1 MKNRLNPLAAAIAAS
16 LAFSMTPAFAGR
28 TPVSTQPEIITDER
42 TIIIENGV
50 VVGNSSSGSGDA
62 RLAQASPDKINKQV
76 RIITSTGDVD
86 VPSRVEIDT
95 LVSSAMAEAF
105 ASGAGPVN
113 MKSVKNAPYSAEVVS
128 EKIQH
133 LPDGNQI
140 SKRTSSMTFR
150 DSAGRTRQEVRD
162 AKGEL
167 RAIHIND
174 SVEGS
179 RLMLSPSAKTAT
191 KITLDKD
198 LSKQIEALKE
208 KAKAMAK
215 DGKATIIEH
224 PGPGQE
230 IIVKRVEL
238 PASDGKREVREDVNV
253 RVVRAGGTLSANSA
267 GEGTKAFHF
276 SSGDIGPALAE
287 TMRAGPIGMTF
298 QDRKWS
304 SKANAAQLGTKEFE
318 GVRAEGKSVT
328 YTIPAGEIGNK
339 NAITVTTETWYSP
352 DLQATVYSKST
363 DPRVGETIYR
373 LTNIKRSEQSPSL
386 FTVPD
391 GYTLKESSN
400 TFNFQTK

>member
-1 MKNRLNPLAAAIAAS
+1 MKNQLKPLATAIAAS
-16 LAFSMTPAFAGR
+16 LAFSMTPAFAGL
-28 TPVSTQPEIITDER
+28 TPVSAQPEIITNER

-50 VVGNSSSGSGDA
+50 MVENSSTGAGDA

-76 RIITSTGDVD
+76 RIITSSGDAD
-86 VPSRVEIDT
+86 VPSRVEIDS

-105 ASGAGPVN
+105 ASGAGPVH
-113 MKSVKNAPYSAEVVS
+113 MKGVKNAPYSAEVVS

-167 RAIHIND
+167 KAIHIND

-179 RLMLSPSAKTAT
+179 RLVLSPSAKTAT
-191 KITLDKD
+191 KITIDKD
-198 LSKQIEALKE
+198 FSKQIEVLKE
-208 KAKAMAK
+208 KAKVMAK
-215 DGKATIIEH
+215 DGKATIIER

-230 IIVKRVEL
+230 IIVKRIEL
-238 PASDGKREVREDVNV
+238 PAGDGSKEIREDVNV
-253 RVVRAGGTLSANSA
+253 RVVRAGGTVVANSS
-267 GEGTKAFHF
+267 GEGAKAFSF
-276 SSGDIGPALAE
+276 SSGDFGPAFAE
-287 TMRAGPIGMTF
+287 SMRMGPIGMTF

-304 SKANAAQLGTKEFE
+304 SKASTMQLGTKDIE
-318 GVRAEGKSVT
+318 GVRVEGKSVS

-339 NAITVTTETWYSP
+339 NAIAVTTETWFSP
-352 DLQATVYSKST
+352 DLHATVYSKSA

-373 LTNIKRSEQSPSL
+373 LTNIKRNEQPATL
-386 FTVPD
+386 FVVPE
-391 GYTLKESSN
+391 GYSVKESSN
-400 TFNFQTK
+400 AFSFQTK